1 MIGAGGLVSTLS
13 LYLIGSVTSIVALYA
28 VYLLMAIGFALV
40 GLIPGTTLVT
50 RWFHERR
57 AALAVAST
65 GLSFGGL
72 SYTLCVVVDR

>member
-1 MIGAGGLVSTLS
+1 M
-13 LYLIGSVTSIVALYA
+13 ALYV
-28 VYLLMAIGFALV
+28 VYVVMAIGFALV

-57 AALAVAST
+57 AFALAVAST

-72 SYTLCVVVDR
+72 TYTIFASWLIDDRGLG